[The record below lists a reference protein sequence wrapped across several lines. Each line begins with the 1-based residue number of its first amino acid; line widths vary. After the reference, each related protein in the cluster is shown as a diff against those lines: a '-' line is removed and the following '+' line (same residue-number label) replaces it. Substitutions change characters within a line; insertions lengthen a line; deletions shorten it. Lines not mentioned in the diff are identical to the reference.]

1 MVVVVVAGSASSA
14 ATFPFEVAQKRL
26 MVGAIAGRKTTPR
39 NMADAFQIIFN
50 EEGVRGFYRGIG
62 VSSLKVMPSSGLSWM
77 FYEKFK
83 KVFHVDDDDDTS
95 PH

>member
-1 MVVVVVAGSASSA
+1 
-14 ATFPFEVAQKRL
+14 
-26 MVGAIAGRKTTPR
+26 MVGGIAGRKTTPR

-50 EEGVRGFYRGIG
+50 EGVRGFYRGIG

-83 KVFHVDDDDDTS
+83 KVFHVDDDTS

>member
-1 MVVVVVAGSASSA
+1 
-14 ATFPFEVAQKRL
+14 

>member
-1 MVVVVVAGSASSA
+1 
-14 ATFPFEVAQKRL
+14 
-26 MVGAIAGRKTTPR
+26 
-39 NMADAFQIIFN
+39 MADAFQIIFN

-83 KVFHVDDDDDTS
+83 KVFHVDDDTS

>member
-1 MVVVVVAGSASSA
+1 
-14 ATFPFEVAQKRL
+14 
-26 MVGAIAGRKTTPR
+26 
-39 NMADAFQIIFN
+39 MADAFQIIFN
-50 EEGVRGFYRGIG
+50 EGVRGFYRGIG

-83 KVFHVDDDDDTS
+83 KVFHVDDDTS